1 MIVGLGHI
9 RHIGR
14 DQASTYNPDPHNSEL
29 SAGHPTVFG
38 CHKSNKNSAHFR
50 PCLHRGFACLLNAIE
65 KNRGAAMLQNL
76 TWCATDNLARSQFQ
90 VFSQIGEEMRL
101 SEDDR
106 RRVLLLS
113 EREWADW
120 SDFLQDGPLPAQPQL
135 PVMLQRLG
143 NASHRLAVIAEQQGM
158 RS

>member
-1 MIVGLGHI
+1 
-9 RHIGR
+9 
-14 DQASTYNPDPHNSEL
+14 
-29 SAGHPTVFG
+29 
-38 CHKSNKNSAHFR
+38 
-50 PCLHRGFACLLNAIE
+50 
-65 KNRGAAMLQNL
+65 MLQNL
-76 TWCATDNLARSQFQ
+76 TWCATDNLARRQFQ
-90 VFSQIGEEMRL
+90 VFSQIGEAMRL

>member
-1 MIVGLGHI
+1 
-9 RHIGR
+9 
-14 DQASTYNPDPHNSEL
+14 
-29 SAGHPTVFG
+29 
-38 CHKSNKNSAHFR
+38 
-50 PCLHRGFACLLNAIE
+50 
-65 KNRGAAMLQNL
+65 MLQNL